1 MLAISG
7 GTPYLLASLRFYS
20 HRVLGVAIVAGVP
33 PWHLAKPYLDNSARY
48 KLLAIN
54 TLPVAFA
61 TSTMQGARWLIDNTA
76 NSAYGK
82 QVLRRSMQEWT
93 ERIVASD
100 PLAHPAG
107 CLLDIKLMQAE
118 WGFKPSS
125 VKYGGIHMWYSD
137 DDTTIPAKV
146 GVELANQLNQ
156 PVFQRVKGVG
166 HREILP
172 IYAEEILL
180 KLTAV

>member
-1 MLAISG
+1 
-7 GTPYLLASLRFYS
+7 
-20 HRVLGVAIVAGVP
+20 
-33 PWHLAKPYLDNSARY
+33 
-48 KLLAIN
+48 
-54 TLPVAFA
+54 
-61 TSTMQGARWLIDNTA
+61 MQGARWLIDNTA